1 MSQSKEILDSVA
13 HYLPEG
19 LDEDTLSKVSEL
31 VSVIIE
37 NRVEERVSD
46 LTTKVNSF
54 IRGNIEKLKEQAIK
68 ELELENEVFRNAQM
82 FETVRSMFALETN
95 NQDELNG
102 MEVLASLGEQQ
113 EEKNQAL
120 LKQVDKLLKENI
132 SLKRQ
137 SKDANDKNNKLEE
150 ALESVKSEITSLQES
165 ASAERKLSDQALV
178 VSEDNF
184 KVKEASEQLNENH
197 ATHGNE
203 WINQS
208 VLDKLNNNLRG

>member
-137 SKDANDKNNKLEE
+137 SKVANDKNNKLEE
-150 ALESVKSEITSLQES
+150 AL
-165 ASAERKLSDQALV
+165 
-178 VSEDNF
+178 
-184 KVKEASEQLNENH
+184 
-197 ATHGNE
+197 
-203 WINQS
+203 
-208 VLDKLNNNLRG
+208 